1 MVPDCEAV
9 GKSRVTCLLAKWN
22 ERRKAFPSGMA
33 APARSRHTKKLAI
46 CTKQERRHTCGPRLI
61 SELSGAAKRMVSGRS
76 PTWVANYDGVR
87 VLLEYLR
94 QCLGRPQIPEMTE
107 HLSRYFKH
115 CRRKAQESMN
125 DYITRKA
132 EAYLRAEQALQR
144 VVASQ
149 KKKAKASKTSSQTGE
164 SHHAPDSWGWYS
176 SRRNSLESSNDG
188 AVDDNDQEP
197 ADGADEQ
204 ADTASARDT
213 WQDWRSY
220 SSSRSWYGGYYDS
233 YTYAGTWG
241 RWPDAWHQGSWGQ
254 KPAKPL
260 VPKVELLPSFVQGW
274 YLLQDANLNQTERN
288 MVQTALGGC
297 YDVDQV
303 AQELRNQWSDH
314 EVRHR
319 DQGRQTG
326 YLREALSES
335 EGHEEDES
343 SAAWMAKPE
352 LDAEGQAAMEA
363 AEVDAQ
369 EAMAAITAG
378 KRTLREARFRQHQ
391 VKLGRQYY
399 RSGPKGGGP
408 SSGTSSHRGGSS
420 SSNNDANMTCLK
432 CGKLGHR
439 AANCKETTNKALNV
453 DEEQTEQAPFV
464 CFSDQGAVGYA
475 VVEESAFYGE
485 DAMTTA
491 DAVRGG
497 YMLSSMEAPLA
508 LWPQCMLWSV

>member
-233 YTYAGTWG
+233 YTYVGTWG

-363 AEVDAQ
+363 AEVDARRPWQ
-369 EAMAAITAG
+369 
-378 KRTLREARFRQHQ
+378 RSRQGSEHSE
-391 VKLGRQYY
+391 R
-399 RSGPKGGGP
+399 
-408 SSGTSSHRGGSS
+408 RGF
-420 SSNNDANMTCLK
+420 ANIK
-432 CGKLGHR
+432 
-439 AANCKETTNKALNV
+439 
-453 DEEQTEQAPFV
+453 
-464 CFSDQGAVGYA
+464 
-475 VVEESAFYGE
+475 
-485 DAMTTA
+485 
-491 DAVRGG
+491 
-497 YMLSSMEAPLA
+497 
-508 LWPQCMLWSV
+508 